1 MLVFFNFFNNFNFI
15 FLILSS
21 IRVFI
26 LYFLLFLDDSN
37 RYLSYFQ
44 DGKNHWHE
52 EDIAVDNVE
61 RLQSEKEKERGR
73 KGWKSG
79 HGWSIF
85 PRKYFDE
92 RPLSRVDFRT
102 WDNSSYHN
110 GGELKERW
118 KEGSR
123 LFPSSLI
130 GFHVKRTNVSRL
142 HFYIHISRPLDSFH
156 CVKRYLPRRSPNY
169 FPSLRHFI
177 KYRRLKIWNLSNNWF
192 QRDCRMVKKKKPGTR
207 NIK

>member
-1 MLVFFNFFNNFNFI
+1 MLKIIGTKKTLQLTMLKDCGV
-15 FLILSS
+15 
-21 IRVFI
+21 R
-26 LYFLLFLDDSN
+26 
-37 RYLSYFQ
+37 RKKK
-44 DGKNHWHE
+44 KNE
-52 EDIAVDNVE
+52 EGE
-61 RLQSEKEKERGR
+61 RM
-73 KGWKSG
+73 KSR

-110 GGELKERW
+110 GGKLKERW

-123 LFPSSLI
+123 LFASSVI

-156 CVKRYLPRRSPNY
+156 CIKRYLPRCSPNY
-169 FPSLRHFI
+169 FRSLRHLI
-177 KYRRLKIWNLSNNWF
+177 RHKISSF
-192 QRDCRMVKKKKPGTR
+192 KDIEFK
-207 NIK
+207 